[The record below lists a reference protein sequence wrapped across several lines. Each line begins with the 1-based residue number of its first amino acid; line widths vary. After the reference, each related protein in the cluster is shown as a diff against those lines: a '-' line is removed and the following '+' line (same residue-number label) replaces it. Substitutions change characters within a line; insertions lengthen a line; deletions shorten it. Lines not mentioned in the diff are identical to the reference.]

1 MKTVFV
7 LAVALFWTAL
17 APAASAQDQQ
27 SFKTIIG
34 KGYEIKS
41 VTFARGDA
49 TENREIFVVTL
60 QREKSVA
67 VCYFAALNWINLS
80 PVCVLH
86 VLDCVDG
93 DDHDAVSERF
103 GELGAKLPWYFV
115 CSLRHHLVSRRRI
128 LVCCCRPVMGQRL
141 SMRGRA
147 EMAVG
152 GEHE

>member
-1 MKTVFV
+1 MKTLFV

-80 PVCVLH
+80 NATLEDSKRCDV
-86 VLDCVDG
+86 
-93 DDHDAVSERF
+93 R
-103 GELGAKLPWYFV
+103 
-115 CSLRHHLVSRRRI
+115 
-128 LVCCCRPVMGQRL
+128 
-141 SMRGRA
+141 
-147 EMAVG
+147 
-152 GEHE
+152 

>member
-1 MKTVFV
+1 MIRTEEELVKTLFV

-80 PVCVLH
+80 NATLEDSKRCDV
-86 VLDCVDG
+86 
-93 DDHDAVSERF
+93 R
-103 GELGAKLPWYFV
+103 
-115 CSLRHHLVSRRRI
+115 
-128 LVCCCRPVMGQRL
+128 
-141 SMRGRA
+141 
-147 EMAVG
+147 
-152 GEHE
+152 

>member
-1 MKTVFV
+1 VKTLFV
-7 LAVALFWTAL
+7 LAVALFWTAF
-17 APAASAQDQQ
+17 APAGMAQEQQ

-80 PVCVLH
+80 NATLEDSKRCDV
-86 VLDCVDG
+86 
-93 DDHDAVSERF
+93 R
-103 GELGAKLPWYFV
+103 
-115 CSLRHHLVSRRRI
+115 
-128 LVCCCRPVMGQRL
+128 
-141 SMRGRA
+141 
-147 EMAVG
+147 
-152 GEHE
+152 